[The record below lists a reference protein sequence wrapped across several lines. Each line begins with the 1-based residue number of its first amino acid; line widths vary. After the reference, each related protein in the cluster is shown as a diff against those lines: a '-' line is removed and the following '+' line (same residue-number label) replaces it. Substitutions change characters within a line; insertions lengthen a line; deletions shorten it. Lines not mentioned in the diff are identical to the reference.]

1 MTCTDKRT
9 FIVNDDPVVRKVL
22 EWHLTTLGYAVCN
35 KAGCAEDAFSE
46 VKVTRPDAVLM
57 DIHLEGRM
65 DGIDTALA
73 IKKMYDLPVIF
84 PTAPTTENESVRDR
98 AVPPDGAI
106 SSKHSMIRTCGWP
119 LSRSLILPCRNRQ
132 SRAGEIPSY
141 FHCVFFFPLRDPCG
155 PPVSVSA
162 NRLVLS

>member
-1 MTCTDKRT
+1 MTCMDKRIL
-9 FIVNDDPVVRKVL
+9 IVDDDPVVRKVL
-22 EWHLTTLGYAVCN
+22 EWRLTTLGYAVCG

-84 PTAPTTENESVRDR
+84 LTAHSSGNELERAR
-98 AVPPDGAI
+98 AVPPDGY
-106 SSKHSMIRTCGWP
+106 
-119 LSRSLILPCRNRQ
+119 ILKPFNDTDLRV
-132 SRAGEIPSY
+132 ALEL
-141 FHCVFFFPLRDPCG
+141 VFDT
-155 PPVSVSA
+155 PVQKPEESGA
-162 NRLVLS
+162 

>member
-57 DIHLEGRM
+57 DIHLDGRM

-84 PTAPTTENESVRDR
+84 LTAHSSGGELER
-98 AVPPDGAI
+98 ARVVPPDGY
-106 SSKHSMIRTCGWP
+106 
-119 LSRSLILPCRNRQ
+119 ILKPFNDTNLRE
-132 SRAGEIPSY
+132 ALELVFDPS
-141 FHCVFFFPLRDPCG
+141 VQKPAEPG
-155 PPVSVSA
+155 G
-162 NRLVLS
+162 